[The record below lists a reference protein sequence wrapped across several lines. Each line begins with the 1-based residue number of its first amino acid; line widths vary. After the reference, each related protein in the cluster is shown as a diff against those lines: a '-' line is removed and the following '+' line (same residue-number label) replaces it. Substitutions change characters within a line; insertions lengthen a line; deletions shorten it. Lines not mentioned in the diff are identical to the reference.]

1 MGRITDF
8 DSVGYMLD
16 SSDSEYL
23 VQIGREKEKNRILT
37 IIELDLLTSTE
48 VKERLKALV
57 NGGTDSVES

>member
-1 MGRITDF
+1 VGRLSDF
-8 DSVGYMLD
+8 DSVD
-16 SSDSEYL
+16 SMMNSSESEYL
-23 VQIGREKEKNRILT
+23 VEIGRQKEKNRILT